1 MMKGMFDTLTN
12 AFGVPDLRKKL
23 LYTLFIMAIYM
34 VGGLIPSPGINREI
48 FSDLVKNWGQIGG
61 LMDIISGG
69 GLYAATIFAMGIT
82 PYINSS
88 IIMQLLTVAIPALE
102 RMQKEGETGRKKI
115 QKIVRFVTIGL
126 ALMQASVFC
135 YATRSAMTDFLPKG
149 LNAALIIMTFTAGT
163 AFIMWL
169 GERINE
175 RGIGNGIS
183 LIIFAGIVTRIPQM
197 AQQLFIYAQNVYS
210 TVKTSSIPTETFAK
224 IRNTILGVLAG
235 SGLFIVVSMASI
247 AIIVFVVYVQNAE
260 RRLPVQYSKRVVGR
274 KIYGGQNTY
283 IPLKVNQSGVM
294 PVIFTMSMIAL
305 PSTIVTMFF
314 SNSTNSFVN
323 ALRDPSEH
331 WWYYLAN
338 FLMIIAF
345 TFFYSAIQFN
355 PIEISNNLQKNGGYV
370 PGVRP
375 GRPTS
380 DFIGRTAGRLNW
392 ADALFLSIV
401 VLVPTL
407 IGRFTGLPNVWF
419 AGTSVLILTGV
430 ANDLVK
436 QIESQMVTHHYKG
449 FLD

>member
-1 MMKGMFDTLTN
+1 MMKGLFDTLIN
-12 AFGVPDLRKKL
+12 AFRVPDLRKKL
-23 LYTLFIMAIYM
+23 LFTIFIMVVYM
-34 VGGLIPSPGINREI
+34 FGGLIPNPGINRAE
-48 FSDLVKNWGQIGG
+48 FTELVKGWGAIGG
-61 LMDIISGG
+61 LMDIISAG
-69 GLYAATIFAMGIT
+69 GLHSATIFAMGIT

-126 ALMQASVFC
+126 ALLQASVFC
-135 YATRSAMTDFLPKG
+135 YAARSTMTDYLPTA
-149 LNAALIIMTFTAGT
+149 LNAVLIVVTFTAGT

-175 RGIGNGIS
+175 KGIGNGIS
-183 LIIFAGIVTRIPQM
+183 LIIFAGIATRLPDMASKALNYAVTMYGNI
-197 AQQLFIYAQNVYS
+197 NVYS
-210 TVKTSSIPTETFAK
+210 IDTFTR
-224 IRNTILGVLAG
+224 IRNQVLGVLG
-235 SGLFIVVSMASI
+235 GGGLFIVIALASI
-247 AIIVFVVYVQNAE
+247 ATIVFVVYVQNAE
-260 RRLPVQYSKRVVGR
+260 RRVPIQYSKRVIGR

-314 SNSTNSFVN
+314 QESTGPIVE
-323 ALRDPSEH
+323 ALKNPQDH
-331 WWYYLAN
+331 VWYYIVN
-338 FLMIIAF
+338 FLLIIGF

-380 DFIGRTAGRLNW
+380 DFIARTGRRLNW

-401 VLVPTL
+401 VLVPTV
-407 IGRFTGLPNVWF
+407 IGKVTGIEHVLF